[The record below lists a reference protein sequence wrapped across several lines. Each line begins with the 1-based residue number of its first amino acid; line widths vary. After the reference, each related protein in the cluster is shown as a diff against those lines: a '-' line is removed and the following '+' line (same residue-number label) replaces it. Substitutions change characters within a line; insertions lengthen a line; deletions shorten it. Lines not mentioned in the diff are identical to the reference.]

1 MGLASLGNDDLGEDD
16 LESNIVLVQNYID
29 KATGST
35 VEGGEFILPADSYR
49 DVKALDWILAP
60 KREEDSTS
68 DLFSDLVSNEF
79 KVRRDMPKP
88 STVQLAL
95 LNSAFDRSGPSSGL
109 DEGIDKDDPTVEENL
124 RQMRQFYGEERMGKM
139 TPEEFYHNYKKFCS
153 GLVF

>member
-1 MGLASLGNDDLGEDD
+1 MTSKTIIASVSDVMALASLGNDDLGEDD

-88 STVQLAL
+88 STV
-95 LNSAFDRSGPSSGL
+95 
-109 DEGIDKDDPTVEENL
+109 
-124 RQMRQFYGEERMGKM
+124 
-139 TPEEFYHNYKKFCS
+139 
-153 GLVF
+153 